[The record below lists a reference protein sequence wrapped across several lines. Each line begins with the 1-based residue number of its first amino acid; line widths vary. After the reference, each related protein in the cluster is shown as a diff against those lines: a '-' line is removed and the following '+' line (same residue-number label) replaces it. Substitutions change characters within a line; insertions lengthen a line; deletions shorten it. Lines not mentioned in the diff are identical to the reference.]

1 MGFSNGI
8 KINDSWKDPKN
19 MERIHAWLADKG
31 EQISL
36 HLFIRL
42 HVEIKFCPLSILL

>member
-1 MGFSNGI
+1 MSYRNAGFLNGM

-31 EQISL
+31 E
-36 HLFIRL
+36 
-42 HVEIKFCPLSILL
+42 